1 MKKIVKIFFFTFL
14 LVMYSCLSHDSSLK
28 GRWIVENISFDF
40 DERRNTPDM
49 ISQFGE
55 EESRN
60 ELIFKND
67 SVVYIK
73 MLGFNGDYQYF
84 VNEKSEIIF
93 KDKSSLFGELG
104 VIKDNKIYSEQN
116 TAIGKMKIIFVK
128 E

>member
-1 MKKIVKIFFFTFL
+1 M
-14 LVMYSCLSHDSSLK
+14 SHDSSLK

>member
-84 VNEKSEIIF
+84 VNEKSEIII
-93 KDKSSLFGELG
+93 KDKSSAINEIG

>member
-1 MKKIVKIFFFTFL
+1 MKIIVKIFFYTFL

-60 ELIFKND
+60 EFIFKND

>member
-1 MKKIVKIFFFTFL
+1 M
-14 LVMYSCLSHDSSLK
+14 SHDSSLK

-84 VNEKSEIIF
+84 VNEINGCMHEA
-93 KDKSSLFGELG
+93 LLVYPGLEG
-104 VIKDNKIYSEQN
+104 VYE
-116 TAIGKMKIIFVK
+116 VK
-128 E
+128 ENESVLRRRPGFITNQFIYLCTM